1 MPREAMPRRVHAS
14 REPMLRGR
22 MRLPGIA
29 YRFQPWR
36 SLTVFLL
43 TLPIY
48 VFVCLTR
55 PLDVLHAELASQARA
70 DIVEAGLFNETTKPD
85 WGVIY
90 RSGWMFLEA
99 RRNTPHECKMQ
110 RFTVDLRH
118 HKACLDTGGLLG
130 SGRYVYGQRAES
142 FLRHLR
148 DLEVP
153 FRTEQDGK

>member
-70 DIVEAGLFNETTKPD
+70 DIVEAWISASSFSS
-85 WGVIY
+85 
-90 RSGWMFLEA
+90 R
-99 RRNTPHECKMQ
+99 
-110 RFTVDLRH
+110 
-118 HKACLDTGGLLG
+118 
-130 SGRYVYGQRAES
+130 ES
-142 FLRHLR
+142 ERER
-148 DLEVP
+148 EI
-153 FRTEQDGK
+153 